1 MRKLLIALGLA
12 GSLASVVA
20 LNWAW
25 GTTTPQTLVG
35 NVNYTMLITD
45 QTLVPIVAL
54 TANRTWTLPSAGAT
68 GITGAMNIIDSQGN
82 VGGSNACIVIAPASG
97 ETINGSA
104 SSQTFCTTYGRVT
117 IFPMTGTNWQLSV
130 IGGAEGQTPGTN
142 TNDNALAGNVGE
154 VATTNVPLGSAVQI
168 TTNSSQQ
175 LASLSL
181 TAGDWD
187 CRSTMSEAIS
197 NTTTVT
203 QLSATVGTNNSVLG
217 TQGTDGVNTVIPA
230 SAIGGRGVDLKLGPV
245 RQSLAATTTIFLVGG
260 ATFATSQL
268 WGFGSITC
276 RRAR

>member
-1 MRKLLIALGLA
+1 MRKLLLALGLA
-12 GSLASVVA
+12 GSLASIVA

-25 GTTTPQTLVG
+25 GTVAPQTLVG
-35 NVNYTMLITD
+35 NVNYTMLNTD
-45 QTLVPIVAL
+45 STLVPVVAL
-54 TANRTWTLPSAGAT
+54 TANRTWTLPYAGGT
-68 GITGAMNIIDSQGN
+68 NINGAIQIIDSQGN
-82 VGGSNACIVIAPASG
+82 IGGSNSCIIVAPQSG
-97 ETINGSA
+97 DTINGS
-104 SSQTFCTTYGRVT
+104 SNSITFCGTYGRLT
-117 IFPMTGTNWQLSV
+117 IFPMTGTNWSYTA
-130 IGGAEGQTPGTN
+130 IGAAGQTPGTA
-142 TNDNALAGNVGE
+142 TNDNAAAGNIGE

-245 RQSLAATTTIFLVGG
+245 RQSLASTTTIYLVGG